1 MKVLKKNVPAGV
13 PGIAFLSGGQSDE
26 AATENLSRMNKK
38 FKELP
43 WALTFSYGRA
53 LQRAALKM
61 WGGNDANVPEAQKA
75 LLEKAKGYSEACL
88 GIYKSPA

>member
-26 AATENLSRMNKK
+26 AATENLNRMNKK